1 MAFKWFGPKDPDVEK
16 AKRELKERVEAV
28 RTAEIARQ
36 KVDLDELARGG
47 IPIQAKERLTEFGK
61 DADDESGIF
70 TSNLAPDELALLRR
84 HGYRPRGL
92 ITGSAVWHVGQAFAA
107 MCDCE
112 VQVLSKAYDEATQ
125 LAVNRLKEELF
136 LIGGHGVVGVTLK
149 MVRHEWGEKLVEVQ
163 VMGTAVEGPGPP
175 SREEPFL
182 CDLSVQEWWALHR
195 AGFEP
200 AALVWGYC
208 TWFIFTTATD
218 ELIHRSWNNVELEHY
233 SQGLGQARNRA
244 ISHLQRR
251 AQQVGANGVVG
262 VTIDR
267 KLKEVRLSGPDM
279 GEYQNQ
285 AYEREHHNLTVS
297 IIGTAIR
304 VNPSAPPAVRPTTHV
319 LSLRDGRLKPA
330 FVSKEDLELYD

>member
-16 AKRELKERVEAV
+16 AKRELRERVESV
-28 RTAEIARQ
+28 RAAELARQ
-36 KVDLDELARGG
+36 KVDLEELARGG
-47 IPIQAKERLTEFGK
+47 IPVQAKHRLTELGK
-61 DADDESGIF
+61 SADDENSIF

-92 ITGSAVWHVGQAFAA
+92 ITGSAVWHVGQAFAS
-107 MCDCE
+107 MTDCE
-112 VQVLSKAYDEATQ
+112 VPVLSQAYDQATQ
-125 LAVNRLKEELF
+125 LAVNRLKQELA

-163 VMGTAVEGPGPP
+163 VMGTAVDGPGLPP
-175 SREEPFL
+175 REPFM

-195 AGFEP
+195 AGYEP
-200 AALVWGYC
+200 VALVWGYC

-218 ELIHRSWNNVELEHY
+218 EMLHRSWNNVEFEHY
-233 SQGLGQARNRA
+233 SAGLGLARNRA
-244 ISHLQRR
+244 MDSLNRQAR
-251 AQQVGANGVVG
+251 QVGANGIVG

-304 VNPSAPPAVRPTTHV
+304 VNPSAPRAVQPTTHV

>member
-1 MAFKWFGPKDPDVEK
+1 M
-16 AKRELKERVEAV
+16 EAV
-28 RTAEIARQ
+28 RTAELARQ
-36 KVDLDELARGG
+36 QVDLEELARGG
-47 IPIQAKERLTEFGK
+47 VPIQAKQRLTELGK
-61 DADDESGIF
+61 SADDENCIF

-92 ITGSAVWHVGQAFAA
+92 ITGSAVWHVGQAFAS
-107 MCDCE
+107 MSDCE
-112 VQVLSKAYDEATQ
+112 VQVLSQAYDQATH
-125 LAVNRLKEELF
+125 LAVNRLKQELA

-163 VMGTAVEGPGPP
+163 VMGTAVDGPGPRP
-175 SREEPFL
+175 QEPFL

-195 AGFEP
+195 AGYEP

-208 TWFIFTTATD
+208 TWFIFTSATD
-218 ELIHRSWNNVELEHY
+218 EMIHTSFNNVEFTHY
-233 SQGLGQARNRA
+233 SEGLGRARNRA
-244 ISHLQRR
+244 MDSLHQQAR
-251 AQQVGANGVVG
+251 QVGANGIVG

-279 GEYQNQ
+279 GEYQNR

-304 VNPSAPPAVRPTTHV
+304 VNPSAPRAVQPTTHV

-330 FVSKEDLELYD
+330 FASKEDLELYD